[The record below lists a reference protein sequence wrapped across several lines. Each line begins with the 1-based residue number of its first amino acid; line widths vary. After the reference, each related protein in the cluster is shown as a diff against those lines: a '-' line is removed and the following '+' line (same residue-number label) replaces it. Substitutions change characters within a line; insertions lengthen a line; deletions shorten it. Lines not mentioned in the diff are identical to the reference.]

1 MNYASFRDATIKLL
15 NVYSASGNLTPIS
28 DASVQDAVLRF
39 PAFVNICQN
48 EIATTSK
55 YIHRKKIISQNP
67 IPNMLTNPYCTFDIQ
82 AFLGIDLVDMVAMG
96 AKSYNFEVD
105 NLATI
110 YIEEQVNGVWQALP
124 IPIVINN
131 TVKGQY
137 TIYKGFIVPSNSINN
152 VRVRF
157 SGLYPYNIRN
167 KALFAYT
174 WSSVGD
180 MPIYQRYSEYVLPT
194 DFFQLMNIVDKGNK
208 IKWEFK
214 GRNTIAIDYFLI
226 GEIDIQYYA
235 YPTEVSITPDDNFI
249 FDLDEEACQ
258 CFAFYVASQVLIDDP
273 INKSVG
279 ARLFDIYQGKLAN
292 LTNAITQGSQ
302 SVTNSMFNLSDNLQ
316 ERFFNIR
323 NIRQ

>member
-1 MNYASFRDATIKLL
+1 MNYATFRDATIKLL

-28 DASVQDAVLRF
+28 DSSVQDAVLRF

-48 EIATTSK
+48 EIATTTK
-55 YIHRKKIISQNP
+55 YIHKKKIISQNP
-67 IPNMLTNPYCTFDIQ
+67 IPNMLSNPYATFDIQ
-82 AFLGIDLVDMVAMG
+82 AFLGIDLVDMVAQG
-96 AKSYNFEVD
+96 AQSYNFEVD

-110 YIEEQVNGVWQALP
+110 YIEEEVNGVWQVLP
-124 IPIVINN
+124 IPVEINN

-137 TIYKGFIVPSNSINN
+137 TIYKGFIVPSNPTNN

-174 WSSVGD
+174 WSSTDD
-180 MPIYQRYSEYVLPT
+180 MPIYQRYSEYIMPD
-194 DFFQLMNIVDKGNK
+194 DFFNLMNVVDKGNN

-214 GRNTIAIDYFLI
+214 GRNIIAIDYFLV
-226 GEIDIQYYA
+226 GEVDIQYYA
-235 YPTEVSITPDDNFI
+235 YPTEVSDPSIDSFI

-258 CFAFYVASQVLIDDP
+258 CMAFYVASQVLIDDP

-292 LTNAITQGSQ
+292 LTNVITQGTQ
-302 SVTNSMFNLSDNLQ
+302 SVTNTMFKLSESSQ
-316 ERFFNIR
+316 ERFLNIR
-323 NIRQ
+323 NLRQ